1 MSKRDKVKNKA
12 QIVKG
17 KIKEATGRSSG
28 DTQMEADGDVDQM
41 KGHMKEAGEKVKDAL
56 DT

>member
-17 KIKEATGRSSG
+17 KIKEATGKSSG
-28 DTQMEADGDVDQM
+28 DAQMEADGDVDQM
-41 KGHMKEAGEKVKDAL
+41 KGHMKEAGEKVKDAMES
-56 DT
+56 

>member
-1 MSKRDKVKNKA
+1 MSKKDKVKNKA

-17 KIKEATGRSSG
+17 KIKEATGKSSG
-28 DTQMEADGDVDQM
+28 DTQMEADGDLDQV

-56 DT
+56 ES